1 MDLYHDKVIRL
12 LKTDITYELF
22 GFTYKDLMNLDLP
35 TFNKISK
42 VIEELVEER
51 QRQREEIERDEER
64 NRLEEERKNRSLK

>member
-1 MDLYHDKVIRL
+1 
-12 LKTDITYELF
+12 
-22 GFTYKDLMNLDLP
+22 MNLDLP

-51 QRQREEIERDEER
+51 QRQREEIEKDEER